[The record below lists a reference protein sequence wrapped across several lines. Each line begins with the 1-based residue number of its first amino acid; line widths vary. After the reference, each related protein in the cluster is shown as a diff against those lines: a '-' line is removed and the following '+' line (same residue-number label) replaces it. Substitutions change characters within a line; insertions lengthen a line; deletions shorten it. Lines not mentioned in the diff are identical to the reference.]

1 MQVVHKAAVTK
12 HNQVEA
18 NQVHLIAE
26 KAYELRFFPEKRDYL
41 EIYLEYT
48 RTLRRELLRIAANA
62 APEEDTINK
71 ADEEEP
77 NDNTPPRFRS
87 EDHRALIQ
95 DAVSDLRRAFDH
107 VIHFLN
113 ENYKSWK
120 TGMSLVWRERAH
132 VEMKILYVIYESSTV
147 EAKRCLNSAAK
158 ANPNHAATWLDLIQ
172 CSRVI
177 SRPDDLCGGSTN
189 LSRYIS
195 KARGDFQRAI
205 STMCKRKNI
214 VVHQAMILI
223 NEFLFFEKICGTA
236 EDVTNAVKL
245 VRAKLR
251 TGNLN
256 GLYLSSN
263 IVEMFIQEQPLNQSN
278 SISSTRS
285 LKRPRENDED
295 EDNEKKHHIPQIKEK
310 GVHPFTVKVTNLTLD
325 TEDFDLIKLF
335 RGKGCGNIVQA
346 RILRNKGSNL
356 SKGEGLV
363 QFEERES
370 ANLAVSLSM
379 KISVNNNLVT
389 ITKSTHPAV
398 FIVPPG
404 KHRTGDKEFARLNKN
419 NLKQG
424 ATRSGVEKNGATMKQ
439 EKKDKAN
446 RSMLQFKPRGL
457 SVGGIGKRKEKIS
470 LAKSSRK
477 IS

>member
-18 NQVHLIAE
+18 NQVQLIAE

-48 RTLRRELLRIAANA
+48 RTLRRELVRIAANA
-62 APEEDTINK
+62 APEEYTINK

-77 NDNTPPRFRS
+77 IHKTPSLFHS
-87 EDHRALIQ
+87 EEHRALIQ

-107 VIHFLN
+107 VMNFLN
-113 ENYKSWK
+113 ENYSSWK

-132 VEMKILYVIYESSTV
+132 VEMKILYVIYESSTI

-158 ANPNHAATWLDLIQ
+158 ANPNDAATWLDLIQ
-172 CSRVI
+172 WSRVI
-177 SRPDDLCGGSTN
+177 TRPDDLCRGSSD

-214 VVHQAMILI
+214 EVHQAMILI
-223 NEFLFFEKICGTA
+223 NEFLFFEKIYGTA

-263 IVEMFIQEQPLNQSN
+263 IVEMFIQEEPLNQST

-285 LKRPRENDED
+285 LKRSRENDEE
-295 EDNEKKHHIPQIKEK
+295 EDNEKKHHISQIKEK
-310 GVHPFTVKVTNLTLD
+310 GVHPFTVKVTNLSLD

-335 RGKGCGNIVQA
+335 RGKGCGNIVHA
-346 RILRNKGSNL
+346 RVLRYKGSNK

-370 ANLAVSLSM
+370 ANMAVSLSGV
-379 KISVNNNLVT
+379 IGVNNNLVT

-404 KHRTGDKEFARLNKN
+404 KHRTGDKEFARRSKN

-424 ATRSGVEKNGATMKQ
+424 VAGSGVEKNGATIEQ

-446 RSMLQFKPRGL
+446 RSMLHFKPRGL
-457 SVGGIGKRKEKIS
+457 SVGGIAKRKEKIS